1 MYQINIS
8 IKKRKKYKFLPNQK
22 NPINPLVMHLFN
34 RMAFITWKNYGILK
48 IRDEGDSPISEND
61 SPSEQYNSE
70 NEDIIDDDY
79 RTKGR
84 QRMTKIVEMD

>member
-1 MYQINIS
+1 
-8 IKKRKKYKFLPNQK
+8 
-22 NPINPLVMHLFN
+22 
-34 RMAFITWKNYGILK
+34 MAFITWKNYGILK

-70 NEDIIDDDY
+70 NEDIMDEDY

-84 QRMTKIVEMD
+84 QRMTKIDEMDIEQSPLKRVSTRGGLEVGIDNSTSKVAAKIT